1 MDCLFC
7 KIAVG
12 EILAKKV
19 WEDENV
25 FAFLDINPSSPGH
38 TVVIPKKHASTMF
51 EFSREELGVFFDGVK
66 KVMQKIKDSKLA
78 PQGFN
83 VGINHNGVA
92 GQEIMHLHVHI
103 IPRWK
108 NDGGESIQSII
119 KKHSQGESLE
129 SVLAKII

>member
-7 KIAVG
+7 KIAAG
-12 EILAKKV
+12 ENPVHKV

-38 TVVIPKKHASTMF
+38 TMVIPKKHVSTMF
-51 EFSREELGVFFDGVK
+51 ELTREELGGVFDGVK

-83 VGINHNGVA
+83 VGINHDSVA
-92 GQEIMHLHVHI
+92 GQEVMHLHIHI
-103 IPRWK
+103 IPRWE
-108 NDGGESIQSII
+108 NDGGSSVQSII
-119 KKHSQGESLE
+119 KHPPEESLE
-129 SVLAKII
+129 SVLEKIV